1 MLSAAELH
9 SSCNSSLF
17 TSHSALAPFLSLS
30 HFPSL
35 YHYFPGHV
43 PNKLGVLESLLQG
56 QLLEN
61 QTKI

>member
-17 TSHSALAPFLSLS
+17 TSHSALAP
-30 HFPSL
+30 FPSL